1 MQSRKEALNIVQN
14 GYIADRRQ
22 ANRRAVTYLI
32 LSHALAV
39 LVAFSAGGLL
49 LYPIGKDHGRVA
61 SEQDRRTGLVYGH
74 RAG

>member
-1 MQSRKEALNIVQN
+1 MPSRKEALSIVEN

-32 LSHALAV
+32 LSHTLAV
-39 LVAFSAGGLL
+39 LIAFAAGGLL

-61 SEQDRRTGLVYGH
+61 GEQDRRTALIHDHGTG
-74 RAG
+74 